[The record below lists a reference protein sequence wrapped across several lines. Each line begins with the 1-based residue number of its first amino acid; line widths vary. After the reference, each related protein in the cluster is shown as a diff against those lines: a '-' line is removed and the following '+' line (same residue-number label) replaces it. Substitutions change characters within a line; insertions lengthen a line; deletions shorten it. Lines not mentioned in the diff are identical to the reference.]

1 MLNKTKHFKNIV
13 SHFDIAPSILAYY
26 RDNYKISTP
35 STVSWIGKGLWDK
48 PRLDLKIP
56 LMQSKNQLIDY
67 VYGKYHL
74 QDNNLLLLKNL
85 EEDILK
91 DEAAFKKVD
100 ESFKQ
105 YKSTN
110 AQFYSSKKV
119 MPDSVVVNFLKK
131 THPKF

>member
-1 MLNKTKHFKNIV
+1 
-13 SHFDIAPSILAYY
+13 
-26 RDNYKISTP
+26 
-35 STVSWIGKGLWDK
+35 
-48 PRLDLKIP
+48 
-56 LMQSKNQLIDY
+56 MQSKNQLIDY

-119 MPDSVVVNFLKK
+119 LPDSVVVNFLKK